1 MTKTLFDDKRY
12 GNLQGDFDAAP
23 ARSLLQRLDR
33 KYAPAFERLAQEE
46 QLRVALY
53 FLPHHS
59 AKKTLTVTRP
69 RVIKWY
75 CPFADQ
81 MVFPSGVRY
90 CINVYTGCEHACR
103 YCYVQGYSAA
113 KITDSH
119 AKCKDHFRRQLLKD
133 LDDLEKYNVACTP
146 VHLSNSTD
154 AFGPIEEQFQ
164 NSLFTLEK
172 LLQYRRRFSTITI
185 LTKNPAMLMQ
195 SPYLDTLLELS
206 RFQPSHPRNTFFQ
219 DNNLKPLWLE
229 VSLAFWND
237 KSREMLEPGAPS
249 VSSRLEA
256 VAQLQQAGVSVA
268 LRIDPLFPGNP
279 LRNGKTMN
287 DFDLCDLQSQEDLEN
302 LVSFC
307 ERHKIGKV
315 IYSPLKITKPRTGE
329 FTSLMQQLKRVF
341 EHQADNRPLDFCG
354 GSWRLPHDV
363 AQDTL
368 LTPLLQLC
376 QEANIVAK
384 GCKENLIATP

>member
-1 MTKTLFDDKRY
+1 MDMSL
-12 GNLQGDFDAAP
+12 
-23 ARSLLQRLDR
+23 ARSLLERLDR
-33 KYAPAFERLAQEE
+33 KYAPAFERLTEEE
-46 QLRVALY
+46 QLRATLY
-53 FLPHHS
+53 FLPHNS

-69 RVIKWY
+69 RVVKWY

-81 MVFPSGVRY
+81 TVFPSGVRY

-133 LDDLEKYNVACTP
+133 LDDLEKYDVACTP
-146 VHLSNSTD
+146 VHVSNSTD

-172 LLQYRRRFSTITI
+172 LLQYRHRFSTITI
-185 LTKNPAMLMQ
+185 LTKNPAMLLQ

-206 RFQPSHPRNTFFQ
+206 RLQPSHPRYKYFQ
-219 DNNLKPLWLE
+219 NKNLTPLWLE

-249 VSSRLEA
+249 VCSRLEA
-256 VAQLQQAGVSVA
+256 IAQLQQAGVSVA
-268 LRIDPLFPGNP
+268 LRIDPLFPRNP
-279 LRNGKTMN
+279 LRNGKTMS
-287 DFDLCDLQSQEDLEN
+287 DFELCDLQAHEDLKN

-307 ERHKIGKV
+307 ELHKIRKV
-315 IYSPLKITKPRTGE
+315 IYSPLKITKPRIGE
-329 FTSLMQQLKRVF
+329 LSSLMRQLKRVF
-341 EHQADNRPLDFCG
+341 KHQADNHPLDFRG
-354 GSWRLPHDV
+354 GSWRLPLDV
-363 AQDTL
+363 AQLTL
-368 LTPLLQLC
+368 LAPLLQLC
-376 QEANIVAK
+376 QEAGIVAK
-384 GCKENLIATP
+384 GCKENLIASL